1 MVEGVLE
8 RLGSFSLMDPR
19 REPWDS
25 LLSLLV
31 SLGENPFGVLKHL
44 FIYNLRWLLVYISI
58 FIHLKSRC
66 IIDIHCLH

>member
-19 REPWDS
+19 TKLREPWDN

-31 SLGENPFGVLKHL
+31 SLGENPSGVGG
-44 FIYNLRWLLVYISI
+44 N
-58 FIHLKSRC
+58 C
-66 IIDIHCLH
+66 